1 MTTIKIAG
9 QEYPLALTLGAME
22 QLDEMCGGIENAAKV
37 FDGKKMG
44 QIVETLVKMLGILI
58 RGGCDYMAAEG
69 QDAPKP
75 QMKTPSRPAFF
86 PGISRRQRPL
96 SSRPWRT
103 AWAGPWMWSRTK
115 KTGAPRRTPEPC
127 VVLVLRLP
135 DRAEQAGG
143 QGHLNGT
150 APGPDRLPPDQIRGR
165 KAKRL
170 LA

>member
-69 QDAPKP
+69 QDAPKAP
-75 QMKTPSRPAFF
+75 NDNAIKSGLLPRDIPAAKTALFQAMADSM
-86 PGISRRQRPL
+86 G
-96 SSRPWRT
+96 RT
-103 AWAGPWMWSRTK
+103 VDVEPDPKNG
-115 KTGAPRRTPEPC
+115 GATQ
-127 VVLVLRLP
+127 
-135 DRAEQAGG
+135 D
-143 QGHLNGT
+143 T
-150 APGPDRLPPDQIRGR
+150 
-165 KAKRL
+165 
-170 LA
+170 